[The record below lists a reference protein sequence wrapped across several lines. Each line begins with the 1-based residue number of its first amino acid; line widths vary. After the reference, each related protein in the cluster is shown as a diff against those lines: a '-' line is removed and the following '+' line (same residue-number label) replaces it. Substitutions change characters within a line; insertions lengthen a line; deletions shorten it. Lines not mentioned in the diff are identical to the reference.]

1 LIGQEGQIERFG
13 STHVLIEALSVAS
26 FAAVSYVSTN
36 LDNLVL
42 LSAYGAKPGTRPLF
56 VKLTFVFVCFVVLLV
71 SLALARA
78 TDSLPTVDIR
88 YLGLIPLTLGAYQ
101 LVRLTM
107 GQGGEKAGEPDKLRV
122 QSVLPLILGSP

>member
-1 LIGQEGQIERFG
+1 MIGQEGQIERSG

-71 SLALARA
+71 SLAR
-78 TDSLPTVDIR
+78 
-88 YLGLIPLTLGAYQ
+88 GAPPIVFQ
-101 LVRLTM
+101 PWT
-107 GQGGEKAGEPDKLRV
+107 
-122 QSVLPLILGSP
+122 SVT

>member
-1 LIGQEGQIERFG
+1 MSAV

-26 FAAVSYVSTN
+26 LAAVSYVSTN

-56 VKLTFVFVCFVVLLV
+56 VKLTFAFVCFVVLLV

-78 TDSLPTVDIR
+78 ADSLPTVDIR

-107 GQGGEKAGEPDKLRV
+107 GQGGEKAGEPDKT
-122 QSVLPLILGSP
+122 PGPIGFAAFLGSP